1 LQPATIEELR
11 AAPIPN
17 IKHDATLAVVEM
29 LITEAEDEAATALT
43 E

>member
-17 IKHDATLAVVEM
+17 IKHDASRLVEM
-29 LITEAEDEAATALT
+29 LITEAEDETATALT